1 MAVGLASAVANA
13 FLDNFRTGTTSIAAK
28 TVYMKL
34 HTDVG
39 DPGAAGTSNASAVT
53 TRNAVTFNAASAGSM
68 TLSSVGSYS
77 MTSSETIKFISL
89 WDASTGGNFLQSAQ
103 LTTPVPVINGST
115 LTFSSLTL
123 SYAPIAA

>member
-1 MAVGLASAVANA
+1 MAVGLAAAVANG
-13 FLDNFRTGTTSIAAK
+13 FLDNFRNNAVSAR

-39 DPGAAGTSNASAVT
+39 DPGAAGTANASAVT
-53 TRNAVTFNAASAGSM
+53 TRNAVTWNAASSGSM

-77 MTSSETIKFISL
+77 MTSSETIKFVSF
-89 WDASTGGNFLQSAQ
+89 WDALTSGNFLQSAQ

-115 LTFSSLTL
+115 LSFSSLTL
-123 SYAPIAA
+123 SFTPLAA